1 MAITECQ
8 ETPTVIY
15 YPPSR
20 DPLSGLFFL
29 SLDTLTFPAY
39 ALTVTT
45 HGTYDPSQR
54 LNGQSLHVFP
64 CLPTPKFFD
73 PPFPS
78 VYLCLHP
85 LSYLHSEPV
94 SYPRLGGCYSH
105 FNWMPVARR
114 LLSILNLILV
124 SAFTTSV
131 GFQVHK
137 KCYNTLSICKL
148 ELRSN
153 SFFAYIN
160 DVVLV
165 SNLKCSR
172 YFTGLH
178 VLYSHVSNLPNELQ
192 ELR

>member
-1 MAITECQ
+1 MPSLWTLFPFPRYPHIPGLCFNSYHSWHVRPLATSERTITTCV
-8 ETPTVIY
+8 PMSSY
-15 YPPSR
+15 SR
-20 DPLSGLFFL
+20 
-29 SLDTLTFPAY
+29 
-39 ALTVTT
+39 
-45 HGTYDPSQR
+45 
-54 LNGQSLHVFP
+54 
-64 CLPTPKFFD
+64 FFD
-73 PPFPS
+73 PRFPS